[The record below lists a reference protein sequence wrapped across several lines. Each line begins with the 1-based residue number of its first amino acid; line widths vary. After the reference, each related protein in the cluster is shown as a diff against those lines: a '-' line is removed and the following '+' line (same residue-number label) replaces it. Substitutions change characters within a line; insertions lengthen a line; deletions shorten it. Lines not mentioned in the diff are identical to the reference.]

1 MLDMKWVREHPEE
14 AALALRGRDPDIDL
28 EPLLQIDR
36 ERREII
42 TRTETLKAE
51 QNRISK
57 EIPERKKSGQ
67 STDDLLSQVGE
78 IKRQVQES
86 LDLQRNLD
94 LQFEELSLA
103 LPNIPH
109 PSVLRSLSKEDNQVV
124 REWGAKP
131 VFDFPTKNH
140 LELGEA
146 LGLFDFERAAKIS
159 GSGFPIYRG
168 RLYRLERALLNF
180 LLVRND
186 NAGYEMIGLPY
197 LVNRETGFTSGQL
210 PKFAEQ
216 MYHVCADELY
226 LIPTAE
232 IALGGIH
239 RDEILLDADL
249 PLRYTAYTACF
260 RREAGTYG
268 TGERGLVR
276 THQFNK
282 VEIFSVTL
290 PEKSYDEL
298 EQIRKQAEGLV
309 EELGLHY
316 RTTQLVTSDLAQ
328 GSAKTYDI
336 EVWLP
341 GQNRYYEV
349 SSCSNCEA
357 YQARRGNIRF
367 RRGPNGKP
375 EFVHT
380 LNGSALATSRLMIA
394 LLECYQQVDG
404 SVLIPDAL
412 RPFMGG
418 QETL

>member
-14 AALALRGRDPDIDL
+14 AESALKSRDPEIDL
-28 EPLLQIDR
+28 GPLLQIER
-36 ERREII
+36 ERREAI
-42 TRTETLKAE
+42 TRNENLKAE

-57 EIPERKKSGQ
+57 EIPARKKAGQ
-67 STDDLLSQVGE
+67 SADDLLAKVSELKQ
-78 IKRQVQES
+78 QVQES
-86 LDLQRNLD
+86 LDLQRCLD
-94 LQFEELSLA
+94 QRFEELALA

-109 PSVLRSLSKEDNQVV
+109 SSVLRSLNKEDNQVV

-131 VFDFPTKNH
+131 EFPFPEKNH
-140 LELGEA
+140 LELGEG

-180 LLVRND
+180 LLDRNEK
-186 NAGYEMIGLPY
+186 AGFEMIGLPY

-210 PKFAEQ
+210 PKFSDQ
-216 MYHVCADELY
+216 MYHITADELY

-239 RDEILLDADL
+239 RDEILLDSDL

-282 VEIFSVTL
+282 VELFSLTT
-290 PEKSYDEL
+290 PETSYEEL
-298 EQIRKQAEGLV
+298 EKLRRQAESLV

-341 GQNRYYEV
+341 GQDRYYEV

-394 LLECYQQVDG
+394 LLECNQQADG
-404 SVLIPDAL
+404 SVWVPEVL
-412 RPFMGG
+412 RPFLGG
-418 QETL
+418 QEKL